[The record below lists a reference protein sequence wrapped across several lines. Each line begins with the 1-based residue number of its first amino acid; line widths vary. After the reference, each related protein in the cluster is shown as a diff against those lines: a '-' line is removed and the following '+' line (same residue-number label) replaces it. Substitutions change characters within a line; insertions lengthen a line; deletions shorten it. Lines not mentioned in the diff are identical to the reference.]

1 MSENQETI
9 DDIGAKIEGS
19 LREIERIAFDAEAD
33 GDSFRNHHRVININ
47 LLANKSVNDLKELKT
62 RLSSGNCAKMR
73 EALVA
78 LSAWAK
84 VVKDNPKD
92 KTAIECAEFVEET
105 IKAALAEPARECDRF
120 ADDLQADGLHEAF
133 VNYCNDCDCPMGC
146 IHRMEMK
153 GLLDVRC
160 ASILK
165 CFARFALSEASPK
178 EGGAK

>member
-9 DDIGAKIEGS
+9 ADIEEA
-19 LREIERIAFDAEAD
+19 LRHEEDFWLESGQECPDRRFERYADRLKAARMREATAEN
-33 GDSFRNHHRVININ
+33 S
-47 LLANKSVNDLKELKT
+47 SVV
-62 RLSSGNCAKMR
+62 GNVAKMR

-165 CFARFALSEASPK
+165 CFARFALSEASPE
-178 EGGAK
+178 EGGDK